1 MLWARFFNIALF
13 IVSVL
18 VVLAGSDHILIDNR
32 TYLISLLIY
41 LVFST
46 LYFQLRIISKSGNIT
61 FDYAISYSLSIALF
75 AGPIGLLIFETIY
88 RFIIYFQRKWTKTA
102 DPDEFYDTFYNIGAF
117 VLSNS
122 IGYYLFQFLIPYA
135 EKIPFGFWILM
146 FILVRVTTLIS
157 DTCLVT
163 VLKILGEVKS
173 KEDAVNIYKIRSKL
187 DLGKTAL
194 TNGLLLVILQE
205 GSWETVVSLFIL
217 NYIVSH
223 SFVSKSQSIQDKLER
238 DKFEQMAY
246 TDFLTGVSNRAFMDK
261 KIEELNESGEY
272 IGIIVAD
279 IDKFKSIND
288 SYNHSIGDQVIKHF
302 AHTLKQYIQDDDY
315 LFRSGGEE
323 FTIFLRHRDFHQ
335 CEAVVKGILENL
347 STTMVKSEFKGQ
359 HVEIHY
365 TSSFG
370 LYFFKVNET
379 VTLEKG
385 YIFADQLLL
394 QSKEHG
400 RNRLSSENGLL
411 TVTV

>member
-122 IGYYLFQFLIPYA
+122 IGFYLFQFLIPYA

-163 VLKILGEVKS
+163 VLKILKEVKS

-194 TNGLLLVILQE
+194 TNGLLLVILQD

-302 AHTLKQYIQDDDY
+302 ASTLKQYIQDDDY

-335 CEAVVKGILENL
+335 CETVVKGILENL
-347 STTMVKSEFKGQ
+347 STTLVKAEFKGQ
-359 HVEIHY
+359 HVKIHY

-370 LYFFKVNET
+370 LYYFKVNET

-394 QSKEHG
+394 QSKEYG
-400 RNRLSSENGLL
+400 RNRLSSENGIL